1 MNFLLTLRKIK
12 FSSYLMRRLKK
23 LTPMLMV
30 RNAITIIRQIITIIT
45 IIRQVITIITITK
58 NNNKIIPSSK
68 SQISSSSNQRLL
80 PRIIITIILTI
91 IVHTPIPTITITS
104 RMAMVAK
111 NMTSI
116 SIMQI
121 ALTGILMIMKMKQR
135 RRKKRKNAIMIIH
148 PIIIII
154 IQRYRREISKAN
166 TLITMLIQKVSAKH
180 SQQCSFKIKRTL
192 NTKIQLNN
200 SLCISL

>member
-12 FSSYLMRRLKK
+12 FSSLIMRRLKK
-23 LTPMLMV
+23 HTPMLMV
-30 RNAITIIRQIITIIT
+30 RNAITIIP
-45 IIRQVITIITITK
+45 QVTTTIITITK
-58 NNNKIIPSSK
+58 SNNKIIPSSK

-80 PRIIITIILTI
+80 PRIITTITLTI
-91 IVHTPIPTITITS
+91 IVHTPIPMITS
-104 RMAMVAK
+104 HMTIVAT
-111 NMTSI
+111 NMRSI

-135 RRKKRKNAIMIIH
+135 KRKKKKNAIMIIQ

-166 TLITMLIQKVSAKH
+166 TLITMLIQKVSAKN
-180 SQQCSFKIKRTL
+180 SQQCSFKLKRTL

-200 SLCISL
+200 S